1 MKEAYFAKKRNAHN
15 RKRKRIFLLSVEG
28 NNRTEKKY
36 ISGLRFHDVQIHFA
50 TGNDTDPVNMTKSL
64 LRDYKKKGLTQEL
77 GDLAFCIVDGD
88 LSKEKESQILKADE
102 MIKAIPGRVIVSNP
116 CVEVWFLCHFT
127 DSTRQYVSGDEAIKR
142 LQAFIPGYEKNMKGL
157 ANILEDKT
165 NTALDNAKKLDD
177 YNQNAG
183 RKIHKADYQPGTEMP
198 ILIALLLEKETD
210 TADSIGTL

>member
-1 MKEAYFAKKRNAHN
+1 MKEAYSAKKRNAYN
-15 RKRKRIFLLSVEG
+15 RKRKRIFLISAEG
-28 NNRTEKKY
+28 NNRTEKNY

-64 LRDYKKKGLTQEL
+64 LRDYKKKGMTQEL

-183 RKIHKADYQPGTEMP
+183 RKTHKADYQPSTELYIMF
-198 ILIALLLEKETD
+198 ESMCEEQN
-210 TADSIGTL
+210 